1 MTKIGDKTMADFA
14 KSSGISRPT
23 LSKYFDDPTSVK
35 PATRAAIEAALR
47 SSDYQPNLYARNLNR
62 KRTRNVGILVPA
74 LTDPFYAEMVN
85 RLELSLRAEG
95 YWPIVISSHGSPELE
110 AEAVNTMLSLKVA
123 GALIAPLGF
132 KSDPKVF
139 EKLGQSL
146 PIVYFDTY
154 LEGPWPFIGNNNTQS
169 IAMIVDYL
177 CRSGEAP
184 AYLDIPHINLN
195 SPERL
200 ASYIATMEA
209 AGFEPRVIKTN
220 ADYTWDF
227 ERIGYEQMEDLLRR
241 QMLPSKTI
249 LCANDRLA
257 FGVMAAA
264 YANQHKVGRDKSGR
278 GKSAQLRVA
287 AHDDHPL
294 SRYTCPSL
302 TTMAQDFA
310 AMTAHCVSTLLALL
324 DEVDVSTLTRQ
335 VRLDG
340 TLVMRQSA

>member
-1 MTKIGDKTMADFA
+1 MEKLTHKTMEDFA
-14 KSSGISRPT
+14 KSCGVSRPT

-35 PATRAAIEAALR
+35 PTTRALIEAALR

-62 KRTRNVGILVPA
+62 KRTRNIGILVPA

-85 RLELSLRAEG
+85 RLELRLRNEG
-95 YWPIVISSHGSPELE
+95 YWPIVFSSHGLPELE

-123 GALIAPLGF
+123 GALVAPLGQ
-132 KSDPKVF
+132 KSDPRTF
-139 EKLGQSL
+139 EKLAQNL

-154 LEGPWPFIGNNNTQS
+154 IEGNTPFIGNNNYQS
-169 IAMIVDYL
+169 VATIVEYL
-177 CRSGEAP
+177 CRSGETP
-184 AYLDIPHINLN
+184 AYFDIPHVNHN

-209 AGFEPRVIKTN
+209 AGYEPMVIETN
-220 ADYTWDF
+220 AAYTWEF
-227 ERIGYEQMEDLLRR
+227 ERIGYEQMDSLL
-241 QMLPSKTI
+241 QAKALPRKTI

-257 FGVMAAA
+257 FGVMSAAFA
-264 YANQHKVGRDKSGR
+264 HRLRVGRKKGDD
-278 GKSAQLRVA
+278 LRVA

-294 SRYTCPSL
+294 SRYTCPPL

-310 AMTAHCVSTLLALL
+310 AMTASSVEALLTLLGDMDAP
-324 DEVDVSTLTRQ
+324 
-335 VRLDG
+335 VRSITHRITLDG

>member
-1 MTKIGDKTMADFA
+1 MEKLTHKTMEDFA
-14 KSSGISRPT
+14 KSCGVSRPT

-35 PATRAAIEAALR
+35 PATRALIEVALR

-62 KRTRNVGILVPA
+62 KRTRNIGILVPA

-85 RLELSLRAEG
+85 RLELRLRNEG
-95 YWPIVISSHGSPELE
+95 YWPIVFSSHGLPELE

-123 GALIAPLGF
+123 GALVAPLGQ
-132 KSDPKVF
+132 KSDPRTF
-139 EKLGQSL
+139 EKLAQNL

-154 LEGPWPFIGNNNTQS
+154 IEGSTPFIGNDNYQS
-169 IAMIVDYL
+169 VATIVEYL

-184 AYLDIPHINLN
+184 AYLDIPHVNHN

-209 AGFEPRVIKTN
+209 AGCEPLVISTN
-220 ADYTWDF
+220 ADYTWEF
-227 ERIGYEQMEDLLRR
+227 ERIGYEQMDSLLRAKS
-241 QMLPSKTI
+241 LPRKTI

-257 FGVMAAA
+257 FGVMSAAFS
-264 YANQHKVGRDKSGR
+264 HGLKVGRKKGDH
-278 GKSAQLRVA
+278 LRIA

-294 SRYTCPSL
+294 SRYTCPPL

-310 AMTAHCVSTLLALL
+310 AMTASGVNTLLTLL
-324 DEVDVSTLTRQ
+324 GDASAPFQTIPHKLS
-335 VRLDG
+335 LNG

>member
-1 MTKIGDKTMADFA
+1 MEKMTHKTMEDFA
-14 KSSGISRPT
+14 KSCGVSRPT

-35 PATRAAIEAALR
+35 PVTRALIEAALR
-47 SSDYQPNLYARNLNR
+47 SSNYQPNIYARNLNR
-62 KRTRNVGILVPA
+62 KRTRNIGILVPA

-85 RLELSLRAEG
+85 RLELRLRDEG
-95 YWPIVISSHGSPELE
+95 YWPIVFSSHGLPELE
-110 AEAVNTMLSLKVA
+110 REAVNTMLSLKVA
-123 GALIAPLGF
+123 GAVAAPLGQT
-132 KSDPKVF
+132 SHPRAF
-139 EKLGQSL
+139 ERLAQNV

-154 LEGPWPFIGNNNTQS
+154 IEGNTPFIGNDNRQS
-169 IAMIVDYL
+169 VATIVEYL

-184 AYLDIPHINLN
+184 AYLDIPHVNHN

-209 AGFEPRVIKTN
+209 SGHEPLVIKTT
-220 ADYTWDF
+220 ASYTWEF
-227 ERIGYEQMEDLLRR
+227 EHVGYQQMDDILNANTLPRR
-241 QMLPSKTI
+241 TI

-264 YANQHKVGRDKSGR
+264 FAHGLKVGRKKGDD
-278 GKSAQLRVA
+278 LRIA

-294 SRYTCPSL
+294 SRYTCPPL

-310 AMTAHCVSTLLALL
+310 AMTANSVDSLLALL
-324 DEVDVSTLTRQ
+324 GDTDAPAQAVAPM
-335 VRLDG
+335 VRLNG

>member
-1 MTKIGDKTMADFA
+1 MEKNSHKTMEDFA
-14 KSSGISRPT
+14 KSCGVSRPT
-23 LSKYFDDPTSVK
+23 LSKYFENPTSVK
-35 PATRAAIEAALR
+35 PTTRALIEAALL

-62 KRTRNVGILVPA
+62 KRTRNVGILVPS

-85 RLELSLRAEG
+85 RLELRLRDEG
-95 YWPIVISSHGSPELE
+95 YLPIVMSSHGLPQLE
-110 AEAVNTMLSLKVA
+110 AEAARTMLSLKVA
-123 GALIAPLGF
+123 GAIVAPLGLT
-132 KSDPKVF
+132 SDPRVF
-139 EKLGQSL
+139 EKLTQNL

-154 LEGPWPFIGNNNTQS
+154 IEGNTPFIGNNNHQS
-169 IAMIVDYL
+169 VATIVDYL

-184 AYLDIPHINLN
+184 AYLDIPHVNHN

-200 ASYIATMEA
+200 ASYIATMET
-209 AGFEPRVIKTN
+209 GGYEPVVIKTN

-227 ERIGYEQMEDLLRR
+227 ERIGYEQMDGLLSANK
-241 QMLPSKTI
+241 LASKTI

-264 YANQHKVGRDKSGR
+264 FAHGQRVGRKNGDN
-278 GKSAQLRVA
+278 LRIA

-294 SRYTCPSL
+294 SRYTCPPL

-310 AMTAHCVSTLLALL
+310 SMTARSVGTLLALL
-324 DEVDVSTLTRQ
+324 GDADAQTQTILRKVS
-335 VRLDG
+335 LDG

>member
-1 MTKIGDKTMADFA
+1 MSHKTMEDFA
-14 KSSGISRPT
+14 KSCGVSRPT

-35 PATRAAIEAALR
+35 PVTRALIEAALR
-47 SSDYQPNLYARNLNR
+47 SSDYQPNIYARNLNR
-62 KRTRNVGILVPA
+62 KRTRNIGILVPA

-85 RLELSLRAEG
+85 RLELRLRDEG
-95 YWPIVISSHGSPELE
+95 YWPIVFSSHGLPELE

-123 GALIAPLGF
+123 GAVAAPLGQI
-132 KSDPKVF
+132 SDPRAF
-139 EKLGQSL
+139 ERLAQNV
-146 PIVYFDTY
+146 PVIYFDTY
-154 LEGPWPFIGNNNTQS
+154 IEGSTPFIGNDNRQS
-169 IAMIVDYL
+169 VATIVEYL

-184 AYLDIPHINLN
+184 AYLDIPHVNHN

-209 AGFEPRVIKTN
+209 AGHEPLVIETM
-220 ADYTWDF
+220 ASYTWDF
-227 ERIGYEQMEDLLRR
+227 ERIGYQQMDGLLNANKLPRR
-241 QMLPSKTI
+241 TI

-264 YANQHKVGRDKSGR
+264 FAHGLKVGRKQGDD
-278 GKSAQLRVA
+278 LRIA

-294 SRYTCPSL
+294 SRYTCPPL

-310 AMTAHCVSTLLALL
+310 AMTASSVGSLLALL
-324 DEVDVSTLTRQ
+324 GDTDGPVQAVAPM
-335 VRLDG
+335 VRLSG